1 MRADLDFLRE
11 PGGVSAN
18 NHVGVRSIGDFG
30 SRRSFLTH
38 RFQTWQ
44 AQSPSA
50 KEKERR
56 LWIDFRPSL
65 GHEQDVNTNIALSR
79 RGFAKLIGAGAA
91 YAALRPALAFSES
104 TPSPAETKPSD
115 VVRLSSNENPYGPS
129 PAALKAMTAAFA
141 LAWKYPDDTQEELVD
156 ALAKLNQV
164 SKDQILPGAGS
175 GEILKVAV
183 AAFTGTDKKLVVGDP
198 TFEAAAGHAKASHA
212 EVVKVKLNS
221 SYSHDLPKML
231 EVPNTGLHYVCN
243 PNNPT
248 ASITPKAEL
257 RAFLAKVPKQNIVL
271 VDEAYHH
278 FVESPDYES
287 VIPLVKDYPNLIVA
301 RTFSKIY
308 GMAGLR
314 CGYCVARPENIEL
327 MRAQQSWD
335 SVSIMA
341 IVAAKASLEDAA
353 QVEQG
358 RSKNTEVRKYVYGEL
373 DRMRFTYIP
382 SHANFMMI
390 DMRREVKPLIAAF
403 RERKVQVGRLFP
415 PMPNFMRVT
424 IGTKPQMER
433 FIAVFKEVAV

>member
-1 MRADLDFLRE
+1 MKN
-11 PGGVSAN
+11 P
-18 NHVGVRSIGDFG
+18 
-30 SRRSFLTH
+30 T
-38 RFQTWQ
+38 
-44 AQSPSA
+44 
-50 KEKERR
+50 
-56 LWIDFRPSL
+56 
-65 GHEQDVNTNIALSR
+65 ALSR
-79 RGFAKLIGAGAA
+79 RGFAKLLGAGAA
-91 YAALRPALAFSES
+91 YAALRPALGLSES

-129 PAALKAMTAAFA
+129 PAALKAMTAGFA
-141 LAWKYPDDTQEELVD
+141 LAWKYPDDNQEELVD

-212 EVVKVKLNS
+212 EVVKVKLTS
-221 SYSHDLPKML
+221 AYSHDLPKML
-231 EVPNTGLHYVCN
+231 DIPKVGLHYVCN

-248 ASITPKAEL
+248 ASITPKGEL
-257 RAFLAKVPKQNIVL
+257 RAFLAKVPRETMVL

-287 VIPLVKDYPNLIVA
+287 VIPLLKDYPNLIVA

-327 MRAQQSWD
+327 MRAQQAWD

-341 IVAAKASLEDAA
+341 IVAARASLDDNE
-353 QVEQG
+353 QVEKG
-358 RSKNTEVRKYVYGEL
+358 RTNNTEVRKYVCAEL
-373 DRMRFTYIP
+373 DKMRFTYIP
-382 SHANFMMI
+382 SHANFMMV
-390 DMRREVKPLIAAF
+390 DMRRDVKPIIAAF

-415 PMPNFMRVT
+415 PLPNFMRVT
-424 IGTKPQMER
+424 IGTKPQMDR
-433 FIAVFKEVAV
+433 FLAVFKEIPA

>member
-1 MRADLDFLRE
+1 MRADLDFLCE

-18 NHVGVRSIGDFG
+18 NHVGVRGIGDFD
-30 SRRSFLTH
+30 SRLSFLTH
-38 RFQTWQ
+38 RFPRWQT
-44 AQSPSA
+44 QSLSA

-56 LWIDFRPSL
+56 LWIDFRRSL

-141 LAWKYPDDTQEELVD
+141 LAWKYPDETQDELVE

-257 RAFLAKVPKQNIVL
+257 RAFLTKVPKQTIVL

-314 CGYCVARPENIEL
+314 LGYCVARPENIEL
-327 MRAQQSWD
+327 MRTQQSWD

-358 RSKNTEVRKYVYGEL
+358 RSKNTEVRKYVYSEL
-373 DRMRFTYIP
+373 DKMRFTYIP

-415 PMPNFMRVT
+415 PLPNFMRVT

-433 FIAVFKEVAV
+433 FIAAFKEVAV

>member
-1 MRADLDFLRE
+1 VKN
-11 PGGVSAN
+11 P
-18 NHVGVRSIGDFG
+18 
-30 SRRSFLTH
+30 T
-38 RFQTWQ
+38 
-44 AQSPSA
+44 
-50 KEKERR
+50 
-56 LWIDFRPSL
+56 
-65 GHEQDVNTNIALSR
+65 ALSR
-79 RGFAKLIGAGAA
+79 RGFTKLLGAGAA
-91 YAALRPALAFSES
+91 YAALRPALGLSES
-104 TPSPAETKPSD
+104 TPNPTETKTSD

-129 PAALKAMTAAFA
+129 PAAFKAMTAGFA
-141 LAWKYPDDTQEELVD
+141 LAWRYPDEKQDELGE

-164 SKDQILPGAGS
+164 SKEQVLTGAGS

-183 AAFTGTDKKLVVGDP
+183 AAFTAPDKKLVVGDP
-198 TFEAAAGHAKASHA
+198 TFEAAAGHAKASRA
-212 EVVKVKLNS
+212 EVVKVKLNPT
-221 SYSHDLPKML
+221 YGHDLPKML
-231 EVPNTGLHYVCN
+231 EVPSVGLHYVCN

-257 RAFLAKVPKQNIVL
+257 RAFLAKVPRETMVL

-278 FVESPDYES
+278 FVESADYES

-314 CGYCVARPENIEL
+314 CGYCIAQPDKIEL

-341 IVAAKASLEDAA
+341 IVAARASLDDNA
-353 QVEQG
+353 QVENG
-358 RSKNTEVRKYVYGEL
+358 RKNNSEVRKYVCDEL
-373 DRMRFTYIP
+373 DKMKFTYIP

-403 RERKVQVGRLFP
+403 KEKKVQVGRLFP
-415 PMPNFMRVT
+415 PLPNFLRVT

-433 FIAVFKEVAV
+433 FVAAFKELTAA